1 MVIKTFGQGSSTT
14 LVEDIKEAF
23 EKRFYATN
31 NSTRINLHDN
41 FLILLTTAVNLRYR
55 LDFFPA
61 NLKQKA
67 VRLLISELKII
78 AVVRLV
84 KFL

>member
-23 EKRFYATN
+23 EKRFYTTN